1 LQEEML
7 YEYYSFPLDYL
18 DKYRANI
25 EKITSA
31 DVLRAA
37 KRLVKRISSP
47 CL

>member
-1 LQEEML
+1 ML

-31 DVLRAA
+31 DVYAPPNDWL
-37 KRLVKRISSP
+37 KRISSP